1 MQFSLE
7 GLECETSTIL
17 ILGLGERKGGVSVL
31 ISGRGWGPPSGGIL
45 ENGRGV
51 WRADRRRGRGIF
63 CPVTGAAKCQTPHA
77 AEEER
82 RPLKRLVF
90 FIRICSGCGGAR
102 NRNQELSLVRLG
114 ESVKNYLADF
124 FG

>member
-1 MQFSLE
+1 ME
-7 GLECETSTIL
+7 GFECETSTIL

-31 ISGRGWGPPSGGIL
+31 LSGRGWGPPSGGIL

-51 WRADRRRGRGIF
+51 WRADKRGGRGIF

-82 RPLKRLVF
+82 RPLKDWF
-90 FIRICSGCGGAR
+90 S
-102 NRNQELSLVRLG
+102 LSVYAAAVAAHAIETKSFLW
-114 ESVKNYLADF
+114 
-124 FG
+124 